1 METIN
6 KRIQFLI
13 DHLYSGR
20 AVELCRVAD
29 IPASTLSSIIGE
41 RQSKP
46 SVDVLNKIY
55 NAIAP
60 SGYSLGWLLTGKD
73 ERMHSVYPK
82 KKEVAN
88 KSVNEP
94 ETRPRIP
101 MNAAA
106 GAVSSALSGVKNE
119 DCEQM
124 PVIYAFPQYNYTLFV
139 KGDSMEPEFHSGDE
153 LACLQ
158 IIKNNFIQWG
168 RYHVL
173 DTAQGVVV
181 KRIYDDDEYILC
193 TSEAS
198 DLYKPFRIHKSEIYN
213 IALVVG
219 MMRRY

>member
-6 KRIQFLI
+6 DRIQFLI
-13 DHLYSGR
+13 DQLFGGK
-20 AVELCRVAD
+20 AAELCRVAD
-29 IPASTLSSIIGE
+29 IPPSTLSSIIGE

-55 NAIAP
+55 NAIAD
-60 SGYSLGWLLTGKD
+60 SKYTLLWLLTGSDSKMTSPRQPRP
-73 ERMHSVYPK
+73 EIVKLP
-82 KKEVAN
+82 V
-88 KSVNEP
+88 VQ

-106 GAVSSALSGVKNE
+106 GSISSALAGVKSEN
-119 DCEQM
+119 CEHL
-124 PVIYAFPQYNYTLFV
+124 PVIQAFSRYSYTLFV

-158 IIKNNFIQWG
+158 ITNNSFVQWG

-173 DTAQGVVV
+173 DTSQGVVV
-181 KRIYDDDEYILC
+181 KRIYEDGEYILC
-193 TSEAS
+193 KSEAS
-198 DLYKPFRIHKSEIYN
+198 DLYKDFRIHKEEIYN

-219 MMRRY
+219 MLRRF

>member
-6 KRIQFLI
+6 ERVQFVVDQLF
-13 DHLYSGR
+13 GGK
-20 AVELCRVAD
+20 AAELCRVAG
-29 IPASTLSSIIGE
+29 IPASTLASIVGE

-55 NAIAP
+55 NAIAD
-60 SGYSLGWLLTGKD
+60 SEYSLLWLLTGND
-73 ERMHSVYPK
+73 EKMRSPRVRK
-82 KKEVAN
+82 T
-88 KSVNEP
+88 EP
-94 ETRPRIP
+94 AAAVQRDTRPRIP

-106 GAVSSALSGVKNE
+106 GAVSAALSGVKSE
-119 DCEQM
+119 ECEAM
-124 PVIYAFPQYNYTLFV
+124 PIIYAFPQYNYTLFV

-158 IIKNNFIQWG
+158 VTNNSFIQWG

-181 KRIYDDDEYILC
+181 KRIYDDGDYILC

-198 DLYKPFRIHKSEIYN
+198 ELYKPFRIHKREIYN

-219 MMRRY
+219 MLRRY